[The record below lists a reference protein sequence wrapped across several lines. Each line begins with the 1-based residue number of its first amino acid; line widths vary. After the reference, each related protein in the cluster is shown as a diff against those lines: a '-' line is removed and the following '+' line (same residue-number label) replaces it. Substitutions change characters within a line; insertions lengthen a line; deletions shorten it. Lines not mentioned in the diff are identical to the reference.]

1 MSEFWNNNKDT
12 IGAGLK
18 TVGKYSYKSTKFV
31 AKTGYQAGKSH
42 YQNSKAKR
50 EGRTQEGSDDS
61 GQTTPN
67 VHINYKDPSAFPPP
81 PVNQDSCNI
90 MAVPEILL
98 TEVVRRFLL
107 FQIQTTQHN

>member
-42 YQNSKAKR
+42 YQNSKAKGR
-50 EGRTQEGSDDS
+50 EEAKKAAMIVDRPLQMFIL
-61 GQTTPN
+61 TTKI
-67 VHINYKDPSAFPPP
+67 HLHSHHH
-81 PVNQDSCNI
+81 Q
-90 MAVPEILL
+90 
-98 TEVVRRFLL
+98 
-107 FQIQTTQHN
+107 